1 MFNLWGFYGLPTQ
14 HTTKTYNKLLVSCE
28 EILTACFCLK
38 YEMIIT
44 PRKKGEGFMIKPSN
58 L

>member
-1 MFNLWGFYGLPTQ
+1 MFNLWGYYGLPKQ

-44 PRKKGEGFMIKPSN
+44 PRKKRWMIYD
-58 L
+58 